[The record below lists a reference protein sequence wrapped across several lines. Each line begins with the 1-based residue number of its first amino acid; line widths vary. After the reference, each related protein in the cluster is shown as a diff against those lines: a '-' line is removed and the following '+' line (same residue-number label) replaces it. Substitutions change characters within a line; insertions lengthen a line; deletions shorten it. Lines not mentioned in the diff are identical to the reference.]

1 MSHSLLKCPYIYKVM
16 YTYTNTHKCVLTF
29 QVPYLGMRRRDEKGK
44 LGPYTWMTYA
54 QVMRSKIRCMQR

>member
-1 MSHSLLKCPYIYKVM
+1 M